1 MVTVFYFQQR
11 LGESLFFHPNFIQA
25 NQYVGFLSL
34 GLLFLGPIDDNDE
47 SRTVLKING
56 TGYRKFCLHELDHHC
71 TRFTYLANCNICLW
85 LFAQE
90 RSTEGNQFEII

>member
-1 MVTVFYFQQR
+1 MSTVYGNGILLSAKVKQKINRQ
-11 LGESLFFHPNFIQA
+11 LNFIQA

-56 TGYRKFCLHELDHHC
+56 IGYGKFCLYELDHHC
-71 TRFTYLANCNICLW
+71 TRFTYPANCNICLW
-85 LFAQE
+85 LFA
-90 RSTEGNQFEII
+90 